1 MKRFVTQSPTRS
13 APTLSAPALRRS
25 LHTSVYDKNVED
37 NICPAVVPD
46 ITQPEPDKFWAPNPN
61 NGVFGPA
68 AEHNSASGI
77 HASTAN
83 GGIESVLEVK
93 TFFRS
98 LEDLEKPQHP

>member
-1 MKRFVTQSPTRS
+1 MHS
-13 APTLSAPALRRS
+13 
-25 LHTSVYDKNVED
+25 SVYDKNVED
-37 NICPAVVPD
+37 DIRPAVVPD
-46 ITQPEPDKFWAPNPN
+46 GITQPESEKFWAPNPN

-68 AEHNSASGI
+68 AEHNLASGEGRGY

-83 GGIESVLEVK
+83 GGIESVLEIK